1 MLKLFLFVVCDTV
14 CRVACGVNGP
24 RGGMR
29 GMGLGGLLGVDVAK
43 MAQEQEEEELLCH
56 LCHVNSNRVFG
67 EEFFWSDRHDVI
79 EAVKRK

>member
-1 MLKLFLFVVCDTV
+1 
-14 CRVACGVNGP
+14 
-24 RGGMR
+24 
-29 GMGLGGLLGVDVAK
+29 MGLGGLLGVDVAK